1 MGDSTRIPGGAG
13 KGAVAMRAA
22 PWDGAEY
29 GSGPSVTAAT
39 GYGVPPQYEHGAYV
53 PADSAAGTTMSG
65 ATISVAGHGLTR
77 RAPDLMRVVLAIE
90 AVRERAAE
98 AMAAAGV
105 LADQVVAVA
114 RSAGI
119 AAEDI
124 RTSDISLAPDR
135 VDGPYG
141 GRVTGYRAG
150 ESFQLTVRRLYCAGP
165 TLELVAQT
173 CPSQV
178 RLEAVAF
185 GVTDQEELR
194 GAARQAAYADAF
206 TRAEHYARLAGRTL
220 GPLQLLNEQELSPDA
235 TRLPAFP
242 IGRAAAPTIPA
253 VPTDLPSVQEQVTVQ
268 AVFAIR

>member
-1 MGDSTRIPGGAG
+1 
-13 KGAVAMRAA
+13 MRAA
-22 PWDGAEY
+22 PWGAAEH
-29 GSGPSVTAAT
+29 GPGPSFATAT
-39 GYGVPPQYEHGAYV
+39 PHGVPPQHAHA
-53 PADSAAGTTMSG
+53 PADSGTG
-65 ATISVAGHGLTR
+65 ATISVAGHGVTR

-105 LADQVVAVA
+105 LADQLVAVA

-124 RTSDISLAPDR
+124 RTSDISLVPDR

-165 TLELVAQT
+165 TLELVADA

-185 GVTDQEELR
+185 GVIDQEELR
-194 GAARQAAYADAF
+194 GAARQAAYADALS
-206 TRAEHYARLAGRTL
+206 RADHYARLAGRGL
-220 GPLQLLNEQELSPDA
+220 GPLQVLSEQAFSPA
-235 TRLPAFP
+235 MSRLPAFP
-242 IGRAAAPTIPA
+242 IGQAAMPA
-253 VPTDLPSVQEQVTVQ
+253 VPTELPSVQEQVTVQ
-268 AVFAIR
+268 AVFALR

>member
-1 MGDSTRIPGGAG
+1 
-13 KGAVAMRAA
+13 MRAA
-22 PWDGAEY
+22 PWDAVER
-29 GSGPSVTAAT
+29 GPGPRAAT
-39 GYGVPPQYEHGAYV
+39 ATPHGVPPQHAYA
-53 PADSAAGTTMSG
+53 PAGIAVG
-65 ATISVAGHGLTR
+65 ATISVEGHGVTR

-98 AMAAAGV
+98 AMAAAGA

-124 RTSDISLAPDR
+124 RTSDISLVPDR
-135 VDGPYG
+135 ADGPYG

-150 ESFQLTVRRLYCAGP
+150 ESFQLTVRRLYYAGP
-165 TLELVAQT
+165 TLELVADA

-194 GAARQAAYADAF
+194 GAARQAAYADALS
-206 TRAEHYARLAGRTL
+206 RADHYARLAGRGL
-220 GPLQLLNEQELSPDA
+220 GPLQVLSEQAVSPA
-235 TRLPAFP
+235 ESRLPAFP
-242 IGRAAAPTIPA
+242 IGRMATAAVSAE
-253 VPTDLPSVQEQVTVQ
+253 LPSVQEQVTVQ

>member
-1 MGDSTRIPGGAG
+1 MGVSTRVPGGAG

-22 PWDGAEY
+22 PWDGAEH
-29 GSGPSVTAAT
+29 GSGPSVATAT
-39 GYGVPPQYEHGAYV
+39 GYGVPPQYEYGEYV
-53 PADSAAGTTMSG
+53 PGDSAAG

-165 TLELVAQT
+165 TLELVAQA

-178 RLEAVAF
+178 RVEAVAF

-220 GPLQLLNEQELSPDA
+220 GPLQLLNEQELSPGSS
-235 TRLPAFP
+235 RLPAFP
-242 IGRAAAPTIPA
+242 NGRAAAPA
-253 VPTDLPSVQEQVTVQ
+253 VPADLPSVQEQVAVH

>member
-1 MGDSTRIPGGAG
+1 MRTVPWDATEHGAG
-13 KGAVAMRAA
+13 PSA
-22 PWDGAEY
+22 
-29 GSGPSVTAAT
+29 GPDTP
-39 GYGVPPQYEHGAYV
+39 YGVPPQYAHA
-53 PADSAAGTTMSG
+53 PAGSTAG
-65 ATISVAGHGLTR
+65 ATISVAGHGFTR
-77 RAPDLMRVVLAIE
+77 RAPDLMRVVLSIE

-98 AMAAAGV
+98 AMAAAGA

-124 RTSDISLAPDR
+124 RTSDIALTPDR
-135 VDGPYG
+135 ADGPYG

-165 TLELVAQT
+165 TLELVADA

-178 RLEAVAF
+178 RIDAVSF

-194 GAARQAAYADAF
+194 GVARQAAYSDALSRAD
-206 TRAEHYARLAGRTL
+206 HYARLAGRAL
-220 GPLQLLNEQELSPDA
+220 GPLQELTEQALAPGAS
-235 TRLPAFP
+235 RLPAFP
-242 IGRAAAPTIPA
+242 VGRAATANVSA
-253 VPTDLPSVQEQVTVQ
+253 DLPSVQEQVTVQ

>member
-1 MGDSTRIPGGAG
+1 
-13 KGAVAMRAA
+13 MRAV
-22 PWDGAEY
+22 PWDATEY
-29 GSGPSVTAAT
+29 GPGPSISADTS
-39 GYGVPPQYEHGAYV
+39 YGVPPQYAHAAAE
-53 PADSAAGTTMSG
+53 SAAG
-65 ATISVAGHGLTR
+65 ATISVAGHGFTR
-77 RAPDLMRVVLAIE
+77 RAPDLMRVVLSIE

-98 AMAAAGV
+98 AMAAAGA

-124 RTSDISLAPDR
+124 RTSDIALTPDR
-135 VDGPYG
+135 ADGPYG

-165 TLELVAQT
+165 TLELVADA

-178 RLEAVAF
+178 RIDAVSF

-194 GAARQAAYADAF
+194 GVARQAAYCDALSRAD
-206 TRAEHYARLAGRTL
+206 HYARLAGRAL
-220 GPLQLLNEQELSPDA
+220 GPLQELTEQALSPVVS
-235 TRLPAFP
+235 RLPAFP
-242 IGRAAAPTIPA
+242 VGQAATADVSA
-253 VPTDLPSVQEQVTVQ
+253 DLPSVQEQVSVQ